1 MSRRLYYDDA
11 YTTRFEARIVERL
24 DVRGQP
30 GIILDRTYFYPDSGG
45 QPADTG
51 QIGGADLVALRIRE
65 SDAAIIHILSHAPP
79 GDQVQ
84 CQIDWTRRFDHM
96 QHHTGQHIL
105 TQAFVLVAGANTV
118 GFHLSPDSVTID
130 LDQLGITDAVVQQ
143 AEELANQIV
152 IENRPVTARLIQPDE
167 AARVR
172 IRKAPDHLATQGLR
186 VIDIQD
192 YDLTACGG
200 THVARTGEIGLIK
213 ILRLEKRGDRT
224 RVEFRCGWR
233 ALRDYQTK
241 HAVVAQLVSD
251 LTCGVSELPEAV
263 SRLQQESRAAQRT
276 IKMLREQLIDEEAQ
290 RLLDSAHPEGSVR
303 WIEAVFTN
311 RDPGEIRLLAARL
324 TRSAQMLALLATS
337 GDKAHLVLAR
347 SADLDLDLNSALK
360 AALVALG
367 GGRGGGP
374 PDMVQ
379 GGGIPADEEKVA
391 AALRAARASLLHPR

>member
-1 MSRRLYYDDA
+1 MSQRLYYDDA

-65 SDAAIIHILSHAPP
+65 SDAAIIHVLSHAPP

-105 TQAFVLVAGANTV
+105 TQAFVRVAGANTV

-130 LDQLGITDAVVQQ
+130 LDQLGITDAVVRQ

-233 ALRDYQTK
+233 ALRDYQAK
-241 HAVVAQLVSD
+241 HAIVAQLVSD

-263 SRLQQESRAAQRT
+263 SRLQQERRAAQRT
-276 IKMLREQLIDEEAQ
+276 IKMLRERLIDEEAQ
-290 RLLDSAHPEGSVR
+290 RLLNSAHPEGSVR

-311 RDPGEIRLLAARL
+311 RDPGEIRLLGARL
-324 TRSAQMLALLATS
+324 TRSAQVLALLATS

-360 AALVALG
+360 AALAALG
-367 GGRGGGP
+367 GGKGGGP

>member
-1 MSRRLYYDDA
+1 MSQRLYYDDA

-65 SDAAIIHILSHAPP
+65 SDAAIIHVLSHAPP

-105 TQAFVLVAGANTV
+105 TQAFVRVAGANTV

-130 LDQLGITDAVVQQ
+130 LDQLGITDAVVRQ

-233 ALRDYQTK
+233 ALRDYQAK
-241 HAVVAQLVSD
+241 HAIVAQLVSD

-263 SRLQQESRAAQRT
+263 SRLQQERRAAQRT
-276 IKMLREQLIDEEAQ
+276 IKMLRERLIDEEAQ
-290 RLLDSAHPEGSVR
+290 RLLNSAHTEGSVR

-311 RDPGEIRLLAARL
+311 RDPGEIRLLGARL
-324 TRSAQMLALLATS
+324 TRSAQVLALLATS

-360 AALVALG
+360 AALAALG
-367 GGRGGGP
+367 GGKGGGP

>member
-1 MSRRLYYDDA
+1 MSQRLYYDDA

-65 SDAAIIHILSHAPP
+65 SDAAIIHVLSHAPP

-130 LDQLGITDAVVQQ
+130 LDQLGITDAVVHR

-233 ALRDYQTK
+233 ALRDYQAK
-241 HAVVAQLVSD
+241 HAIVAQLVSD

-276 IKMLREQLIDEEAQ
+276 IKMLRERLIDEEAQ
-290 RLLDSAHPEGSVR
+290 RLLNSAHPEGSVR

-311 RDPGEIRLLAARL
+311 RDAGEIRLLGARL
-324 TRSAQMLALLATS
+324 TRSAQVLALLATS

-360 AALVALG
+360 AALAALG
-367 GGRGGGP
+367 GGKGGGP